1 MDIKNTQW
9 DFYANGQKGV
19 LNIKDEV
26 EKNMLSGDLF
36 GTPVSIS
43 WDEGAN
49 KISFAR
55 EIDPGKA
62 PNLAAR
68 HPLLIQFFTGYL
80 TYDSGGGA
88 NSFFIMSGLFDQVS
102 YLMAG
107 NHGRSTHSWA
117 ATYTIPG

>member
-36 GTPVSIS
+36 GAPVSIS

-49 KISFAR
+49 KISFGR
-55 EIDPGKA
+55 EIDHGKA

-68 HPLLIQFFTGYL
+68 HPLLMQFFTGCL
-80 TYDSGGGA
+80 TYGDEET
-88 NSFFIMSGLFDQVS
+88 NVFIMSGLFDQVS

-107 NHGRSTHSWA
+107 NHGKSTHSWA
-117 ATYTIPG
+117 AIKIMPVW